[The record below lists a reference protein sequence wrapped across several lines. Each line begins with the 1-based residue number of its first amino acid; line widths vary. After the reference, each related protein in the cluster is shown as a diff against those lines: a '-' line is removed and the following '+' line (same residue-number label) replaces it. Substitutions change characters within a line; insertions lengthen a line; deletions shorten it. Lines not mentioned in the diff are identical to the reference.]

1 MLKPLTFSLSLALAL
16 GMCGASNAGGLF
28 HHETMASPQGPVVS
42 PQAMVAASPQGDCGP
57 SCAGECGA
65 KKCNLLANL
74 HGMGN
79 KLNCGLHDKMS
90 GLSCGFKDLCGKL
103 KPKPAVYTYEWVL
116 KKKRVWHHKGAC
128 GSPTCETCGVYPSG
142 QGVPS
147 PQGAMAAPQAFGTY
161 GSGQVYGGMTGSGQI
176 ASAAPVPMTAG
187 DEAPPAP
194 AVDSAPPAPSVP
206 TVPPAPPAP
215 RASTS
220 GLLFSTPS
228 GN

>member
-1 MLKPLTFSLSLALAL
+1 MLKSLMLSLSFALAL
-16 GMCGASNAGGLF
+16 GFCGVSKAGGF
-28 HHETMASPQGPVVS
+28 HGSMASPQGPAVS
-42 PQAMVAASPQGDCGP
+42 PQTVSASPQGECGP
-57 SCAGECGA
+57 ACAGECGA

-79 KLNCGLHDKMS
+79 KMG
-90 GLSCGFKDLCGKL
+90 CGFKDLCGKL
-103 KPKPAVYTYEWVL
+103 KPKPHVYTYEWVL
-116 KKKRVWHHKGAC
+116 KKKKVRHHKGIC

-161 GSGQVYGGMTGSGQI
+161 GSGQVTSGSMGSGQI
-176 ASAAPVPMTAG
+176 ASAAPAPMLSG

-194 AVDSAPPAPSVP
+194 EVTTPAPTTGAP
-206 TVPPAPPAP
+206 VPPVPSIPPAP
-215 RASTS
+215 RASNG

>member
-16 GMCGASNAGGLF
+16 GMCSASNAGGLF

-42 PQAMVAASPQGDCGP
+42 PQAMVAPSPQGDCGP
-57 SCAGECGA
+57 SCVGECGA

-79 KLNCGLHDKMS
+79 KLNCGLHDKMD
-90 GLSCGFKDLCGKL
+90 GLSCGFKDLCCKL
-103 KPKPAVYTYEWVL
+103 KPKPHVYTYEWVL
-116 KKKRVWHHKGAC
+116 KKKKVRHHKGLC

-161 GSGQVYGGMTGSGQI
+161 GSGQVSSGQI

-194 AVDSAPPAPSVP
+194 AVDSATPATPAP